1 MSSDPHG
8 APWTASDIDEDV
20 FTMEQAA
27 QLKGV
32 SYHTVSRAIRRGA
45 LPARRLGKMAFIKKS
60 DLQAW
65 APKYDRAPMQYRD
78 RTPVPDAKPSMIDLA
93 STERVHLAG
102 QLSALIEVSEAA
114 IRELALDSILDL
126 ICERLASG
134 LGLRRVGMWRT
145 DRGRGTAALIAS
157 HGTRIAGL
165 LDLVDLA
172 DASRSSG
179 LALMSDGGSGAGDVP
194 TGGADPSHLNSS
206 TIVIP
211 LRLGDRWM
219 GHVIADRNEH
229 ALPLTAQDYE
239 FGRALVNIG
248 CLAIAV
254 QEARLAAM
262 TTVQPKTHPV
272 HRAATA

>member
-1 MSSDPHG
+1 LSMSTDPHG
-8 APWTASDIDEDV
+8 APRTATDIDEDV

-32 SYHTVSRAIRRGA
+32 SYHTVSRAIRRGV

-93 STERVHLAG
+93 STERVRLAG

-114 IRELALDSILDL
+114 VRELALDSILDL

-145 DRGRGTAALIAS
+145 DRSRGTAALIAS
-157 HGTRIAGL
+157 HGSRIAGL

-172 DASRSSG
+172 DASRSNG
-179 LALMSDGGSGAGDVP
+179 LALMPDGASQSATGDK
-194 TGGADPSHLNSS
+194 DLSYLNSS

-219 GHVIADRNEH
+219 GHVIADRHEN
-229 ALPLTAQDYE
+229 ALPLTEQDYE
-239 FGRALVNIG
+239 FGRALVNMG

-262 TTVQPKTHPV
+262 TTVQPKTHSV
-272 HRAATA
+272 HRAASA